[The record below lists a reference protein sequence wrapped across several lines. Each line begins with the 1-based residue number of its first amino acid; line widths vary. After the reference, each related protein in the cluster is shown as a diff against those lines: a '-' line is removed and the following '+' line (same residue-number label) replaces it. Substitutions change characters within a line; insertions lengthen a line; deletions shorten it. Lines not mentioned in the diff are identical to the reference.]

1 MIGTHVATTLEFQ
14 KIEMRVGRVVSVD
27 EFPEARNPSYK
38 LTIDLGSLGT
48 RRSSVAVKRW
58 YLREELMDRLVVC
71 VTNFPPRRIA
81 GFSSEVLVLGAV
93 EADGRVVLLRPDG
106 TAELGSRIA

>member
-1 MIGTHVATTLEFQ
+1 MATSEDFE
-14 KIEMRVGRVVSVD
+14 KVEMRVGRVVEVD

-38 LTIDLGSLGT
+38 LTIDLGPHGT
-48 RRSSVAVKRW
+48 KRSSVAVKRW
-58 YLREELMDRLVVC
+58 YAREELMDRLVVC

-81 GFSSEVLVLGAV
+81 GFSSEVLVLGAI

-106 TAELGSRIA
+106 SAELGSRIG

>member
-1 MIGTHVATTLEFQ
+1 MATIEEFQ
-14 KIEMRVGRVVSVD
+14 QIEMRVGRITLVD
-27 EFPEARNPSYK
+27 EFVEARNPSYK
-38 LTIDLGSLGT
+38 LTIDLGPHGT

-58 YLREELMDRLVVC
+58 YAREELLDRLVVC
-71 VTNFPPRRIA
+71 VTNLPPRRIA

-106 TAELGSRIA
+106 SAELGSRIG

>member
-1 MIGTHVATTLEFQ
+1 MATIEEFQ
-14 KIEMRVGRVVSVD
+14 RIEMRVGRVVEVE

-38 LTIDLGSLGT
+38 LTIDLGPFGT
-48 RRSSVAVKRW
+48 KRSSVAVKQW
-58 YLREELMDRLVVC
+58 YLPEELVDRLVVC

-81 GFSSEVLVLGAV
+81 GFSSEVLVLGAI

-106 TAELGSRIA
+106 TAELGSRIG

>member
-1 MIGTHVATTLEFQ
+1 MTVTIDDFQ
-14 KIEMRVGRVVSVD
+14 QIEMRVGRVVDVE

-38 LTIDLGSLGT
+38 LSIDLGPHGT

-58 YLREELMDRLVVC
+58 YAREELLGRLVIC

-106 TAELGSRIA
+106 SAELGSRIA